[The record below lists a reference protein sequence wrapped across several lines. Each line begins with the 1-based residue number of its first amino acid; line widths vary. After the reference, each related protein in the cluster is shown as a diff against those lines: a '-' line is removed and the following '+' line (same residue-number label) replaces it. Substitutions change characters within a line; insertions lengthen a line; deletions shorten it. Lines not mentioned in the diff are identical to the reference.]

1 MSYLQDLIIRHGAS
15 NVFFYGP
22 ASPLNDAGFMRYVS
36 SSDETTNM
44 LFSVDESQ
52 DKVSDNYK
60 IALVPLIPA
69 FARERFYISDLDT
82 MVNEDRFMC
91 LVKSTGPV
99 SREFLI
105 EQGLD
110 KVHLLTD
117 AHRVRKIIGMPIG
130 ADLRN
135 PVTGV
140 LLSINKI
147 DDTVVVFD
155 SDDSEIWAPV
165 YSFDAINALVE
176 QSDSHLLLIKQKS
189 ASEHYAAR

>member
-44 LFSVDESQ
+44 LFAINEDQ

-60 IALVPLIPA
+60 ISLVPLIPA

-140 LLSINKI
+140 LLSIKKI
-147 DDTVVVFD
+147 DDTVAVFD

-165 YSFDAINALVE
+165 YSFDAINALIE
-176 QSDSHLLLIKQKS
+176 QSSSHVLLIEQKS
-189 ASEHYAAR
+189 ANEHYAAP